1 MVNRIVV
8 GARYG
13 LRDWIMQRAT
23 AVVMAIYSFG
33 LVLFL
38 LTMPGTYEGWQALFK
53 TTWVQVLTQTNIL
66 ALLLHVWV
74 GICDVWM
81 DYIKPV
87 GLRLALHLFT
97 IVWLVGC
104 LIYSIKVVWGL

>member
-1 MVNRIVV
+1 
-8 GARYG
+8 
-13 LRDWIMQRAT
+13 
-23 AVVMAIYSFG
+23 
-33 LVLFL
+33 
-38 LTMPGTYEGWQALFK
+38 MPGTYEGWQAFFK
-53 TTWVQVLTQTNIL
+53 TTWVQVLTQTTII

-74 GICDVWM
+74 GIRDVWM

>member
-23 AVVMAIYSFG
+23 AVVMAIYTFG

-38 LTMPGTYEGWQALFK
+38 LTMPGTYEGWQAFFK
-53 TTWVQVLTQTNIL
+53 TTWVQ
-66 ALLLHVWV
+66 
-74 GICDVWM
+74 C
-81 DYIKPV
+81 
-87 GLRLALHLFT
+87 
-97 IVWLVGC
+97 
-104 LIYSIKVVWGL
+104 